1 MFFRVIVNLDLP
13 IISDVLFKDIL
24 TPAKLKWTS
33 SCLKLMHALVFIRKS
48 SISCVQKHDQLS
60 WSDYVGKHA
69 GVAVCILLGLYPW
82 ARLLKAVADVTTV
95 WSHADWNL
103 YTNADW
109 SWCHQQSVLPR
120 PCTSWGTEKKN
131 GFTSRCEFLLSF
143 CLENGNR
150 GLPPGKDGAPH
161 RPWRSPMHG
170 QTYAHI
176 SCLRKFVY
184 THHT

>member
-1 MFFRVIVNLDLP
+1 VFFRVIVNLDLP

-95 WSHADWNL
+95 
-103 YTNADW
+103 
-109 SWCHQQSVLPR
+109 
-120 PCTSWGTEKKN
+120 
-131 GFTSRCEFLLSF
+131 
-143 CLENGNR
+143 
-150 GLPPGKDGAPH
+150 
-161 RPWRSPMHG
+161 
-170 QTYAHI
+170 
-176 SCLRKFVY
+176 
-184 THHT
+184 

>member
-69 GVAVCILLGLYPW
+69 GVAVCILFGLISLGTFI
-82 ARLLKAVADVTTV
+82 D
-95 WSHADWNL
+95 
-103 YTNADW
+103 
-109 SWCHQQSVLPR
+109 
-120 PCTSWGTEKKN
+120 
-131 GFTSRCEFLLSF
+131 SRS
-143 CLENGNR
+143 
-150 GLPPGKDGAPH
+150 
-161 RPWRSPMHG
+161 
-170 QTYAHI
+170 
-176 SCLRKFVY
+176 
-184 THHT
+184 